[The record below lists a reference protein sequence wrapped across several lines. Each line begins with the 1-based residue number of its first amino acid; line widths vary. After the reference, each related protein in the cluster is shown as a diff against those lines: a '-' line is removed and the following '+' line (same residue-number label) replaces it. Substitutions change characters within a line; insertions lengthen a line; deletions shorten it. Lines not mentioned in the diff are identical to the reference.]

1 MPDFKLSPGSLVLYK
16 SSPAQVVAI
25 ADKIEIALPAGK
37 NKRVRDKDITPLH
50 PGPVSSLAALDAG
63 TPAIDEA
70 WELLEGEEATLA
82 DLAELLYGEFTP
94 ASAWGAWQLVADG
107 LYFEGT
113 PERIIPR
120 SAAQVEG
127 EQAQRDAKL
136 NAERE
141 WNAFIAR
148 VEAGE
153 LEDGDR
159 KRLAE
164 VERVA
169 LGTSEHSRILQTFE
183 VAENPESAHRFLVRC
198 GYWDAEHNPHPGR
211 EGAQL
216 GAPALSV
223 PELPAEKRVDLTHLP
238 AFAIDDEGNQDPDD
252 AISVD
257 GDRVWVHVAD
267 VAALVTPDSELDL
280 AARERSANL
289 YLPEAIHPMLPP
301 AVTHQLGLGL
311 AEESPA
317 LSIGFRYADGELGD
331 IEVVPS
337 RVRVTRT
344 TYEAAESMLDEGD
357 LGRLRAIT
365 DDFRAARKARGA
377 ASINLPEV
385 SIRVIDGEVVIRP
398 LPRLDSR
405 SLVTDAMLM
414 AGEAVARLA
423 LAEGLAIPY
432 AIQPPPDKSEQPSSM
447 AESFAY
453 RRFFKASKT
462 VLEPGLHA
470 GLGLEAY
477 SRTTSPLR
485 RYQDLVTHQQLRA
498 LVTGGEPLAQEQI
511 AERIAAA
518 NAVTGII
525 RRSERNSN
533 LHWKLVYLQRNPKW
547 EGDAVV
553 VGLEGRKAAIIIPEL
568 AFETKIRLQEG
579 MELDQTLRLS
589 LTGVDLP
596 AQTARFRVL

>member
-1 MPDFKLSPGSLVLYK
+1 MSEFKLSPGSLVLYK
-16 SSPAQVVAI
+16 SSPARVVSLGE
-25 ADKIEIALPAGK
+25 KIGITLPGGK
-37 NKRVRDKDITPLH
+37 DKRVRDKDISPLH
-50 PGPVSSLAALDAG
+50 PGPVSSLDALDAG
-63 TPAIDEA
+63 TPNIEEA
-70 WELLEGEEATLA
+70 WELLEGEEASLS
-82 DLAELLYGEFTP
+82 DLAELLYGDFTP
-94 ASAWGAWQLVADG
+94 ATAWSSWQLVTDG
-107 LYFEGT
+107 LYFEDEGG
-113 PERIIPR
+113 RIRPR
-120 SAAQVEG
+120 SAEQVAA
-127 EQAQRDAKL
+127 EQAQRQAKQ
-136 NAERE
+136 NAEHE
-141 WNAFIAR
+141 WDAFIAR
-148 VEAGE
+148 VRAGALEEA
-153 LEDGDR
+153 DR

-169 LGTSEHSRILQTFE
+169 LGTTERSRILQALE
-183 VAENPESAHRFLVRC
+183 VPENPESAHRFLVHC
-198 GYWDAEHNPHPGR
+198 GYWGAEHNPHPLR

-216 GAPALSV
+216 GVPELAV
-223 PELPAEKRVDLTHLP
+223 PELPQEQRVDLTHLP

-252 AISVD
+252 AISID
-257 GDRVWVHVAD
+257 GERIWVHVAD
-267 VAALVTPDSELDL
+267 VAALVAPDSELDL
-280 AARERSANL
+280 AARGRSANL

-301 AVTHQLGLGL
+301 AITHQLGLGL

-317 LSIGFRYADGELGD
+317 LSIGFRYGDGELSD

-344 TYEAAESMLDEGD
+344 TYEAAESMLDTGD
-357 LGRLRAIT
+357 LGRLRLVT

-385 SIRVIDGEVVIRP
+385 SIRVIDDEVEIRP
-398 LPRLDSR
+398 LPKLNSR

-423 LAEGLAIPY
+423 MAEGIAIPY
-432 AIQPPPDKSEQPSSM
+432 AIQPPPDKADEPQSM
-447 AESFAY
+447 AESYAY

-462 VLEPGLHA
+462 VMEPGLHA

-477 SRTTSPLR
+477 TRTTSPLR

-498 LVTGGEPLAQEQI
+498 LATGTQPLSQEQI

-553 VGLEGRKAAIIIPEL
+553 VGLTERKAAIIIPEL
-568 AFETKIRLQEG
+568 AFETRIRLQEG
-579 MELDQTLRLS
+579 MALDQTLRLQ
-589 LTGVDLP
+589 LAGVDLP
-596 AQTARFRVL
+596 AQTAHFRVL